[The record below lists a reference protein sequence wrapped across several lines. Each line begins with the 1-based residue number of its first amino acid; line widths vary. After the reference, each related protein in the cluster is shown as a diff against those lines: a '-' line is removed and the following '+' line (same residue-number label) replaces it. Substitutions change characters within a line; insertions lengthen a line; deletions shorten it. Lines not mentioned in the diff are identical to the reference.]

1 MKKLNVKR
9 LAALAM
15 TLVMLLGVLTA
26 CGDKADTN
34 NGSGDGEG
42 FPTMTIQIAH
52 VNPTTDDDQYNKLAT
67 LFAYQLVAAI
77 TLVVLI
83 AAAAIQVVT
92 RYVMAQP
99 PGWTDELAR
108 FAFVWCSALGAVV
121 ALDKGMH
128 AGITL
133 LEEKLPEAGRRV
145 LKIIC
150 TILVIAMAAL
160 VGVKGVSLVSVTVT
174 VLSPSLHLSMAI
186 INVSICLC
194 GFGMALVG
202 LVQLLEL
209 LTGSKDAVKV
219 ETMEEI
225 IEEGGTAE

>member
-1 MKKLNVKR
+1 MKVIKTIK
-9 LAALAM
+9 
-15 TLVMLLGVLTA
+15 
-26 CGDKADTN
+26 DK
-34 NGSGDGEG
+34 
-42 FPTMTIQIAH
+42 I
-52 VNPTTDDDQYNKLAT
+52 

-92 RYVMAQP
+92 RYVIAQP

-160 VGVKGVSLVSVTVT
+160 VGVKVSLVSVTVT

-219 ETMEEI
+219 ESMEEI

>member
-1 MKKLNVKR
+1 MKVIKTIK
-9 LAALAM
+9 
-15 TLVMLLGVLTA
+15 
-26 CGDKADTN
+26 DK
-34 NGSGDGEG
+34 
-42 FPTMTIQIAH
+42 I
-52 VNPTTDDDQYNKLAT
+52 

-92 RYVMAQP
+92 RYVIAQP

-174 VLSPSLHLSMAI
+174 VLSPVHGRHQRVHLPVRLRYGA
-186 INVSICLC
+186 
-194 GFGMALVG
+194 
-202 LVQLLEL
+202 
-209 LTGSKDAVKV
+209 
-219 ETMEEI
+219 
-225 IEEGGTAE
+225 GGPGAAAGAADRR

>member
-1 MKKLNVKR
+1 MKVIKTIK
-9 LAALAM
+9 
-15 TLVMLLGVLTA
+15 
-26 CGDKADTN
+26 DK
-34 NGSGDGEG
+34 
-42 FPTMTIQIAH
+42 I
-52 VNPTTDDDQYNKLAT
+52 

-92 RYVMAQP
+92 RYVIAQP

-150 TILVIAMAAL
+150 TILEEYQIITEQAANGKEAVQCMEHSESGRA
-160 VGVKGVSLVSVTVT
+160 VGAFPDIRCKPRRNKHYTE
-174 VLSPSLHLSMAI
+174 HLQRRTAG
-186 INVSICLC
+186 NTGWHPGRCFSI
-194 GFGMALVG
+194 
-202 LVQLLEL
+202 
-209 LTGSKDAVKV
+209 SR
-219 ETMEEI
+219 
-225 IEEGGTAE
+225 

>member
-1 MKKLNVKR
+1 MKVIKTIK
-9 LAALAM
+9 
-15 TLVMLLGVLTA
+15 
-26 CGDKADTN
+26 DK
-34 NGSGDGEG
+34 
-42 FPTMTIQIAH
+42 I
-52 VNPTTDDDQYNKLAT
+52 

-92 RYVMAQP
+92 RYVIAQP

-160 VGVKGVSLVSVTVT
+160 VGGVPGERHRYGAQPVPAPVHGRHQRV
-174 VLSPSLHLSMAI
+174 HLPVRLRYGA
-186 INVSICLC
+186 
-194 GFGMALVG
+194 
-202 LVQLLEL
+202 
-209 LTGSKDAVKV
+209 
-219 ETMEEI
+219 
-225 IEEGGTAE
+225 GGPGAAAGAADRR

>member
-1 MKKLNVKR
+1 MKVIKTIK
-9 LAALAM
+9 
-15 TLVMLLGVLTA
+15 
-26 CGDKADTN
+26 DK
-34 NGSGDGEG
+34 
-42 FPTMTIQIAH
+42 I
-52 VNPTTDDDQYNKLAT
+52 

-92 RYVMAQP
+92 RYVIAQP

-133 LEEKLPEAGRRV
+133 LEAEAGRRV

-174 VLSPSLHLSMAI
+174 VLSPSLHLSMAV

-209 LTGSKDAVKV
+209 LTGGKDAAKV
-219 ETMEEI
+219 ETMEEL

>member
-1 MKKLNVKR
+1 MKVIKTIK
-9 LAALAM
+9 
-15 TLVMLLGVLTA
+15 
-26 CGDKADTN
+26 DK
-34 NGSGDGEG
+34 
-42 FPTMTIQIAH
+42 I
-52 VNPTTDDDQYNKLAT
+52 

-133 LEEKLPEAGRRV
+133 LEESCRKP
-145 LKIIC
+145 
-150 TILVIAMAAL
+150 AA
-160 VGVKGVSLVSVTVT
+160 V
-174 VLSPSLHLSMAI
+174 
-186 INVSICLC
+186 C
-194 GFGMALVG
+194 
-202 LVQLLEL
+202 
-209 LTGSKDAVKV
+209 
-219 ETMEEI
+219 
-225 IEEGGTAE
+225 